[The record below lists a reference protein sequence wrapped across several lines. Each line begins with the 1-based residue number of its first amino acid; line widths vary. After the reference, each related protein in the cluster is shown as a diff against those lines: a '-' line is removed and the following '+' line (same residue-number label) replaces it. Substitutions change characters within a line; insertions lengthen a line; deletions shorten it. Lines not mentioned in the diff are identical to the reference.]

1 MSRFGTTSA
10 KSLDTRRAERLASR
24 GSAEVV
30 GVWDCPTRGRV
41 SGSRTR
47 PRGARRGE
55 ETREP
60 RSPALRLP
68 FPGQRSYL
76 HRRSHTWRRQKS
88 RGARRG
94 SGSGCGRRRRGAR
107 RTAAEA
113 GDRRRLGPLSRP
125 AGHTLGPA
133 GRRGGRTWQRERRV
147 ARGWGRRAA
156 WTAAPLR
163 PAPVRAPD
171 PRAPPPDHAASATA
185 WTQSG
190 RPEPL
195 SPAAAASCMGERG
208 PRSGRCPGRSCP
220 CRRVGRRR
228 ATSTARSTT

>member
-1 MSRFGTTSA
+1 M
-10 KSLDTRRAERLASR
+10 
-24 GSAEVV
+24 V
-30 GVWDCPTRGRV
+30 GDWDCPTRGRV

-47 PRGARRGE
+47 PSRAGRGE

-94 SGSGCGRRRRGAR
+94 SGSGCGRRRRRGAQS
-107 RTAAEA
+107 AAA
-113 GDRRRLGPLSRP
+113 GTGRRRLGPLSRL
-125 AGHTLGPA
+125 AGRVLRPA
-133 GRRGGRTWQRERRV
+133 GRRGGRTWQRERRT

-156 WTAAPLR
+156 WTEAPLR

-171 PRAPPPDHAASATA
+171 PRAPPPDHAASAAA

-195 SPAAAASCMGERG
+195 SPVAAVSCMGERG
-208 PRSGRCPGRSCP
+208 PGSGRCPGRSCP
-220 CRRVGRRR
+220 CRRAGRRR